1 MVFLSMVGGSLREG
15 GTYDL
20 VHAQDTGK
28 REILVSEW
36 GDSIS
41 GRSKE
46 GSLRI
51 CVLKKF
57 KK

>member
-1 MVFLSMVGGSLREG
+1 MRDTMVFFEHGGGSLREG

-28 REILVSEW
+28 REMLVSEW

-41 GRSKE
+41 GRSRE

-51 CVLKKF
+51 CC
-57 KK
+57 